1 MNRSKIN
8 GQMKKQLLVIQ
19 DGVYEIIVGVKVTEI
34 QYNCYD
40 KQHKRQEWQKLVCAL
55 GYLTG

>member
-1 MNRSKIN
+1 
-8 GQMKKQLLVIQ
+8 MKKQLLVIQ

-34 QYNCYD
+34 KYNCYNE
-40 KQHKRQEWQKLVCAL
+40 QHKRQEWQKLVCAL